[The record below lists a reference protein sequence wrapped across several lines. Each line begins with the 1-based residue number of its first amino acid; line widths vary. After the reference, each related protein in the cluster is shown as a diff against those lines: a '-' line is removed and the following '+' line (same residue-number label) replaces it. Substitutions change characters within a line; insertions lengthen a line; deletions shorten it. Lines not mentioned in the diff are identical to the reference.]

1 VSLHPE
7 YSQKLLDHYR
17 SPRNVGEIEGADAI
31 VTVGNPGHGD
41 VLRLSLRIDGGK
53 VAEARFKSFGCAV
66 AIAAGSVTTEI
77 VQGMCL
83 EDLAEVTNSQVAEAL
98 GGVPEG
104 KMECSVLAERAIQE
118 AVEMVRGRRREEAAG
133 P

>member
-1 VSLHPE
+1 MSLHPE

-17 SPRNVGEIEGADAI
+17 SPRNVGEIEGADAV

-41 VLRLSLRIDGGK
+41 VLRLSLRIDRGK

-77 VQGMCL
+77 LRGMRVD
-83 EDLAEVTNSQVAEAL
+83 EISGVTNSVVAEAL

-104 KMECSVLAERAIQE
+104 KMECSVLAERAIRE
-118 AVEMVRGRRREEAAG
+118 AVELVRMRRPAPSGR
-133 P
+133 

>member
-1 VSLHPE
+1 MSLHPD
-7 YSQKLLDHYR
+7 YSPQLLDHYR
-17 SPRNVGEIEGADAI
+17 RPRNVGEIDGADAV

-41 VLRLSLRIDGGK
+41 VLRLSLRIDEGK

-77 VQGMCL
+77 VRGMRI
-83 EDLAEVTNSQVAEAL
+83 EDLAEVTNSMVAKAL

-104 KMECSVLAERAIQE
+104 KLECSVLAERALRE
-118 AVEMVRGRRREEAAG
+118 AMEVVRERRTAASGR
-133 P
+133 

>member
-1 VSLHPE
+1 MSLHPE

-17 SPRNVGEIEGADAI
+17 SPRNVGEIEGADAV

-41 VLRLSLRIDGGK
+41 VLRLSLRIDAGK

-77 VQGMCL
+77 VQGMRL
-83 EDLAEVTNSQVAEAL
+83 EDLAGVTNSRVAEAL

-118 AVEMVRGRRREEAAG
+118 AVEMVRGRHAAVADA
-133 P
+133 

>member
-1 VSLHPE
+1 MSLHPE
-7 YSQKLLDHYR
+7 YSQTLLDHYR
-17 SPRNVGEIEGADAI
+17 SPRNVGEIDGADAV

-77 VQGMCL
+77 VQGMRL
-83 EDLAEVTNSQVAEAL
+83 EDLARVTNSRVAEAL

-104 KMECSVLAERAIQE
+104 KMECSVLAERALRE
-118 AVEMVRGRRREEAAG
+118 AVEMVRSRRAAAAG
-133 P
+133 H

>member
-17 SPRNVGEIEGADAI
+17 SPRNVGEIDGADAV

-77 VQGMCL
+77 VQGMRL
-83 EDLAEVTNSQVAEAL
+83 EDLAGVTNSRVAEAL

-104 KMECSVLAERAIQE
+104 KMECSVLAERAILE
-118 AVEMVRGRRREEAAG
+118 AVAIVRSRHAAAAG
-133 P
+133 H

>member
-1 VSLHPE
+1 VSVHPE

-17 SPRNVGEIEGADAI
+17 SPRNVGEIVGADAV

-41 VLRLSLRIDGGK
+41 VLRLSLRIDGGR

-77 VQGMCL
+77 VQGMRVD
-83 EDLAEVTNSQVAEAL
+83 DLPGITNAVVAEAL
-98 GGVPEG
+98 GGIPDG
-104 KMECSVLAERAIQE
+104 KMECSVLAERALRE
-118 AVEMVRGRRREEAAG
+118 AVEAVRVRQVAAG
-133 P
+133 Q

>member
-17 SPRNVGEIEGADAI
+17 SPRNVGEIEGADAV

-41 VLRLSLRIDGGK
+41 VLRLSLRIDRGK

-77 VQGMCL
+77 LRGMRVD
-83 EDLAEVTNSQVAEAL
+83 EISGVTNSVVAEAL

-104 KMECSVLAERAIQE
+104 KMECSVLAERAIRE
-118 AVEMVRGRRREEAAG
+118 AVELVRMRRPAPSGR
-133 P
+133 

>member
-1 VSLHPE
+1 MSLHPE
-7 YSQKLLDHYR
+7 YSQQLLDHYR
-17 SPRNVGEIEGADAI
+17 SPRNVGEIEGADAV

-41 VLRLSLRIDGGK
+41 VLRLSLRIDRGK

-77 VQGMCL
+77 VRGMRV
-83 EDLAEVTNSQVAEAL
+83 EDLEAVTNSMVAKAL

-104 KMECSVLAERAIQE
+104 KLECSVLAERALRE
-118 AVEMVRGRRREEAAG
+118 AVELVRERRTATSGR
-133 P
+133 

>member
-1 VSLHPE
+1 MSLHPE

-83 EDLAEVTNSQVAEAL
+83 EDLAGVTNSQVAEAL

-104 KMECSVLAERAIQE
+104 KMECSVLAERAIHE

>member
-1 VSLHPE
+1 MSLHPE

-41 VLRLSLRIDGGK
+41 VLKLSLRIDGGK

-77 VQGMCL
+77 VQGMRL
-83 EDLAEVTNSQVAEAL
+83 EDLTGVTNSQVAEAL

-104 KMECSVLAERAIQE
+104 KMECSVLAERAIRE
-118 AVEMVRGRRREEAAG
+118 AVAMVRGRPEEGAG

>member
-7 YSQKLLDHYR
+7 YSQQLLDHYR
-17 SPRNVGEIEGADAI
+17 SPRNVGEIEGADAV

-41 VLRLSLRIDGGK
+41 VLRLSLRIDRGK

-77 VQGMCL
+77 VRGMRV
-83 EDLAEVTNSQVAEAL
+83 EDLEAVTNSMVAKAL

-104 KMECSVLAERAIQE
+104 KLECSVLAERALRE
-118 AVEMVRGRRREEAAG
+118 AVELVRERRTATSGR
-133 P
+133 

>member
-41 VLRLSLRIDGGK
+41 VLKLSLRIDGGK

-77 VQGMCL
+77 VRGMRF
-83 EDLAEVTNSQVAEAL
+83 EDLSLVTNSQVVEAL

-104 KMECSVLAERAIQE
+104 KMECSVLAERAIRE
-118 AVEMVRGRRREEAAG
+118 AVEMVLGRREAVG